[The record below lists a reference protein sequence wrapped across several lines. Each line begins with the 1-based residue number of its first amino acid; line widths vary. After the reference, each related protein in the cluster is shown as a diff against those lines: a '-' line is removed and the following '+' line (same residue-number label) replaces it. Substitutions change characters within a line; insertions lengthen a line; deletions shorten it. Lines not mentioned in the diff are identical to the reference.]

1 VRSGPSDDELQHNRR
16 SGYWRQYHLAHTLEM
31 DALVGGIVSLVK
43 ESGPPDEDERTTARR
58 GRRRGRRPVHSR
70 EKLVVVCLLT
80 VILGCTFREMQR
92 LVPKLPLPWQEE
104 PCPDHSTIHR
114 AYQRMPQ
121 RYLDSLLER
130 SAGLCIR
137 ETGWKKGV
145 LAADSSGVETDRYE
159 EVSRPSRS
167 QRGFVTI
174 RRILPLKYHI
184 VAMLDHLVIL
194 RAVVT
199 GCRVHDSPTLRRMLA
214 GFPRMPGCVFNADRG
229 YDAEK
234 NCERLYALG
243 MRPNI
248 RQKDEMSHWGGAKAH
263 KKLFNRIRA
272 AKSFDRTLYRYRG
285 LIEGIFG
292 AEETGGHRLR
302 CRFRT
307 DGSRERWGPALAIGW
322 NLKVLNRIRCGKRLG
337 MEVMPIT
344 QN

>member
-1 VRSGPSDDELQHNRR
+1 MSNHNRR
-16 SGYWRQYHLAHTLEM
+16 GGYWRQYHLAHTLEL
-31 DALVGGIVSLVK
+31 DALVDGIVSLVK
-43 ESGPPDEDERTTARR
+43 ESGLPDEYKRSRR
-58 GRRRGRRPVHSR
+58 GRGRRLIHSR
-70 EKLVVVCLLT
+70 EKLVVLCVLT

-92 LVPKLPLPWQEE
+92 LVPRLGLPWKEE
-104 PCPDHSTIHR
+104 PSPDHSTIHR
-114 AYQRMPQ
+114 TYQRLPEE
-121 RYLDSLLER
+121 YLDSLLER
-130 SAGLCIR
+130 SARLCIR
-137 ETGWKKGV
+137 EAGWKKGV

-167 QRGFVTI
+167 QRRFVTI
-174 RRILPLKYHI
+174 RRILWLKYHI
-184 VAMLDHLVIL
+184 VAVLDHLVIL
-194 RAVVT
+194 RAMVT
-199 GCRVHDSPTLRRMLA
+199 GYRVHDSPMLRRMLA

-248 RQKDEMSHWGGAKAH
+248 RQKDKMSQWGGVKAH
-263 KKLFNRIRA
+263 KKLFIRIRA

-292 AEETGGHRLR
+292 AEEIGGHRLR

-307 DGSRERWGPALAIGW
+307 EGSRERWGPALAIGW

-337 MEVMPIT
+337 MEVMPIIR
-344 QN
+344 N